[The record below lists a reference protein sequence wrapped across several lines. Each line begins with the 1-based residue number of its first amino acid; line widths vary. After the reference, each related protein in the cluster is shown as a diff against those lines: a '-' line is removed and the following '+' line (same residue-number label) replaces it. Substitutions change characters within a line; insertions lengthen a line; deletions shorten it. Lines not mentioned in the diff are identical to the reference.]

1 MAALAIDLDNTLTDR
16 AAVFER
22 WLADFLYTHGITD
35 DDAAA
40 ELTRLDADGFGDKR
54 RMFEHVRSR
63 WGLNGPR
70 QDPRRPRS

>member
-1 MAALAIDLDNTLTDR
+1 MAALAIDLDNTLT
-16 AAVFER
+16 
-22 WLADFLYTHGITD
+22 
-35 DDAAA
+35 
-40 ELTRLDADGFGDKR
+40 DADGFGDKR